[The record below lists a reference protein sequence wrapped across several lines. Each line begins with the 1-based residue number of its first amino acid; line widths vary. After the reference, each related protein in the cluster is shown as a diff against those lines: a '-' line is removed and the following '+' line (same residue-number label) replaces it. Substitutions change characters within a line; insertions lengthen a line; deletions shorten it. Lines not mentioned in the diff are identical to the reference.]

1 MRWAKGPP
9 MFTTLQIALLDEPS
23 PDAEKGAIFN
33 IFRIIYPSPSS
44 WRQLLTSIMFTIAD
58 TNALD
63 SKILL

>member
-9 MFTTLQIALLDEPS
+9 MFTTLQIALLDESS

-44 WRQLLTSIMFTIAD
+44 WRQLLTSIIIAD
-58 TNALD
+58 TNRTRFQN
-63 SKILL
+63 SVMI